1 VQART
6 GKAGENDGGG
16 DDVSYCD
23 ACGRELGGTWY
34 EGTNDAGEHE
44 ILCPSCAGE
53 PQLPAEA
60 DPCQEEEDR

>member
-1 VQART
+1 V
-6 GKAGENDGGG
+6 K
-16 DDVSYCD
+16 YCD